1 MNDSMWVKRI
11 FDIISTVILLTVIW
25 PIYLL
30 LYLIVY
36 FTSGKPV
43 YFKQERIGKN
53 GKTFQII
60 KFRTMV
66 NDAVK
71 MEGGYSVRVN
81 DERFTP
87 MGKIF
92 RKYSF
97 DELPQLINILKGE
110 MSVVGP
116 RPPLTFFPHKYEDY
130 DEITKKRFSIT
141 PGLTGYAQIV
151 SRNEV
156 EWNDRF
162 KYDILYVENYSFWFD
177 MIILLKSILKV
188 YKAEGIHGVYNS

>member
-87 MGKIF
+87 MGKII
-92 RKYSF
+92 RKYSL

>member
-1 MNDSMWVKRI
+1 MWVKRI